1 VKRTGLKDRLR
12 RGDVVAN
19 AWLTIPSAFA
29 AEVAAHTGVD
39 AVTIDRQHAPI
50 DVASMVAMLQAV
62 THAPAVPLVRV
73 GSHDPADAMQALD
86 AGAMGVICPLIDTPE
101 QAEAFVRACRYP
113 PRGGRSWGPTR
124 AKFAHDGY
132 DPDVADDEV
141 LTFAM
146 IETPRG
152 LENLDAIVRTEGL
165 DGVFVG
171 PVDLSLNLT
180 GRPVVDLEAGPLVD
194 ALQDVIGACATHGR
208 IPGGFAG
215 SGDDAAR
222 MRALGFRFVT
232 VGADAAHATRGFEA
246 AVRTLRAGG

>member
-1 VKRTGLKDRLR
+1 MKRTDLKARLR

-29 AEVAAHTGVD
+29 AEAAAHAGVD

-50 DVASMVAMLQAV
+50 DVAAMVAMLQAV

-86 AGAMGVICPLIDTPE
+86 AGALGVICPLVDTPE
-101 QAEAFVRACRYP
+101 EAAAFVRAVRYP
-113 PRGGRSWGPTR
+113 PEGGRSWGPTR

-132 DPDVADDEV
+132 DPTAANEDVLA
-141 LTFAM
+141 FAM

-152 LENLDAIVRTEGL
+152 LANLDAIARTEGL
-165 DGVFVG
+165 DGLFVG

-180 GRPVVDLEAGPLVD
+180 GRPVVDLETGPLVD
-194 ALQDVIGACATHGR
+194 ALHRIVEACTTHDL
-208 IPGGFAG
+208 IPGTFAG
-215 SGDDAAR
+215 SGAAAATVR
-222 MRALGFRFVT
+222 SLGFRFVT
-232 VGADAAHATRGFEA
+232 VGADAAHLARGLEDAAT
-246 AVRTLRAGG
+246 TLRG